1 MIKAITVT
9 NHLAESIK
17 LELAFPEKSGFA
29 IRSIEGLGPVKA
41 DINTTELST
50 TDGSLYTS
58 ARTTSRNIVL
68 DLLFLFK
75 PTIEASRYLSYK
87 FFPLKKRIKLFVETD
102 TRTCYIYGYV
112 ESNEPNIFSKEEGS
126 RISIICPD
134 PYFYSNTLLTSV
146 FSGIEPAFEFPFSNE
161 SLTDPLL
168 ETGII
173 KTYHFGG
180 IYYNGEGRTGVII
193 TIHATGGA
201 SNIRINNTK
210 TKETMYINTDLILEI
225 TGVAFGDLDDI
236 IINTNKSVKSIL
248 LLRNGEYVN
257 ILNCLDRQSDWFT
270 LENGENIFAYSADTG
285 VDNLLF
291 KIEYRPV
298 YEGV

>member
-134 PYFYSNTLLTSV
+134 PYFYSISSFTKV
-146 FSGIEPAFEFPFSNE
+146 FSGVEPAFEFPFSNE
-161 SLTDPLL
+161 SLSDNLL
-168 ETGII
+168 TTGIVKNDTAANI
-173 KTYHFGG
+173 FYS
-180 IYYNGEGRTGVII
+180 GEHPTGVII
-193 TIHATGGA
+193 TIRTTGPATDIHIY
-201 SNIRINNTK
+201 NMQTREEMVLYPEKI
-210 TKETMYINTDLILEI
+210 EDI
-225 TGVAFGDLDDI
+225 TGVAFGNLDNI
-236 IINTNKSVKSIL
+236 IINTTRNEKSIS
-248 LLRNGEYVN
+248 LLRNGVFTN
-257 ILNCLDRQSDWFT
+257 ILNCLDKSSDWLT
-270 LENGENIFAYSADTG
+270 LQRGDNVFVYTADNGQ
-285 VDNLLF
+285 DNLIF
-291 KIEYRPV
+291 KLEHRPIF
-298 YEGV
+298 EGV